1 MIKGITRAS
10 VNMVERYLPNAFVL
24 VLVLTLVVFG
34 AGMLVEGHGPVAM
47 AEFWGDGFWNL
58 LSFSMQ
64 MVLILVSGFVVAS
77 TPVFKRLLQALAK
90 LARSPGQ
97 GIVLVTVVS
106 LIAAWV
112 NWGFGLVIGALFAR
126 ELARCLPNLDYRLAI
141 ASAYSGFMVWHGGL
155 SGSIPLVI
163 ATEGHFTAEMIGIIP
178 TSETIFSVMNLGI
191 LLALLIV
198 IPLVNWLITPAAGDA
213 VTVDPAKLIDEEPN
227 SEEVAD
233 TPSTRLEN
241 SMILSLIS
249 GLLGILYIGY
259 YIFGT
264 DGGLNLNIV
273 NFTLIFAG
281 ILLHGRPSQFL
292 TSVKK
297 AVNGASGII
306 VQFPFYAGIMGMMVG
321 SGLAVTLS
329 EAFVS
334 ISSAKTLPFFTFL
347 SWHRQHVRA
356 LGRGP
361 MGGTGPDHAGGKRGA
376 WGLAGPHGNG
386 RGLARYLDQPDPAVL
401 GAAGAGNRGPL
412 RQGHH
417 GILPDRPRGHRR
429 GAWPGTD
436 VPALIPATAQR
447 RAVLCA
453 ARFSLRPER
462 PVGSWRPTR
471 PSP

>member
-10 VNMVERYLPNAFVL
+10 VNMVERYLPDAFVL

-249 GLLGILYIGY
+249 GLLGILYVGY

-334 ISSAKTLPFFTFL
+334 ISSAETLPFFTFL
-347 SWHRQHVRA
+347 SAGIVNMFVPSGGGQWAVQAPIMLEASAA
-356 LGRGP
+356 LGVSPARTA
-361 MGGTGPDHAGGKRGA
+361 MAVA
-376 WGLAGPHGNG
+376 WGDTWTNLIQPFWALPALAIA
-386 RGLARYLDQPDPAVL
+386 GLSAKDIMGYCLIVLVATGVVL
-401 GAAGAGNRGPL
+401 GLGL
-412 RQGHH
+412 TF
-417 GILPDRPRGHRR
+417 LP
-429 GAWPGTD
+429 
-436 VPALIPATAQR
+436 
-447 RAVLCA
+447 
-453 ARFSLRPER
+453 
-462 PVGSWRPTR
+462 
-471 PSP
+471 

>member
-10 VNMVERYLPNAFVL
+10 VNMVERYLPDAFVL

-249 GLLGILYIGY
+249 GLMGILYVGY

-334 ISSAKTLPFFTFL
+334 ISSAETLPFFTFL
-347 SWHRQHVRA
+347 SAGIVNMFVPSGGGQWAVQAPIMLEASAA
-356 LGRGP
+356 LGVSPARTA
-361 MGGTGPDHAGGKRGA
+361 MAVA
-376 WGLAGPHGNG
+376 WGDTWTNLIQPFWALPALAIA
-386 RGLARYLDQPDPAVL
+386 GLSAKDIMGYCLIVLVATGVVL
-401 GAAGAGNRGPL
+401 GLGL
-412 RQGHH
+412 TF
-417 GILPDRPRGHRR
+417 LP
-429 GAWPGTD
+429 
-436 VPALIPATAQR
+436 
-447 RAVLCA
+447 
-453 ARFSLRPER
+453 
-462 PVGSWRPTR
+462 
-471 PSP
+471 

>member
-10 VNMVERYLPNAFVL
+10 VNMVERYLPDAFVL
-24 VLVLTLVVFG
+24 VLVLTLAVFG

-97 GIVLVTVVS
+97 GIMLVTVVS

-213 VTVDPAKLIDEEPN
+213 VTVDPAKLVDEEPD
-227 SEEVAD
+227 SEDTAD
-233 TPSTRLEN
+233 PPSTRLEN
-241 SMILSLIS
+241 SMILSLAS
-249 GLLGILYIGY
+249 GLLGLFYVGY

-281 ILLHGRPSQFL
+281 ILLHSRPSQFL
-292 TSVKK
+292 ASVKK

-334 ISSAKTLPFFTFL
+334 ISTAETLPFFTFL
-347 SWHRQHVRA
+347 SAGIVNMFVPSGGGQWAVQAPIMLEASAA
-356 LGRGP
+356 LGVSPARTA
-361 MGGTGPDHAGGKRGA
+361 MAVA
-376 WGLAGPHGNG
+376 WGDTWTNLIQPFWALPALAIA
-386 RGLARYLDQPDPAVL
+386 GLSAKDIMGYCLIVLVATGVVL
-401 GAAGAGNRGPL
+401 GLGL
-412 RQGHH
+412 TF
-417 GILPDRPRGHRR
+417 LP
-429 GAWPGTD
+429 
-436 VPALIPATAQR
+436 
-447 RAVLCA
+447 
-453 ARFSLRPER
+453 
-462 PVGSWRPTR
+462 
-471 PSP
+471 

>member
-1 MIKGITRAS
+1 MKGITRAS
-10 VNMVERYLPNAFVL
+10 VNMVERYLPDAFVL

-249 GLLGILYIGY
+249 GLLGILYVGY

-334 ISSAKTLPFFTFL
+334 ISSAETLPFFTFL
-347 SWHRQHVRA
+347 SAGIVNMFVPSGGGQWAVQAPIMLEASAA
-356 LGRGP
+356 LGVSPARTA
-361 MGGTGPDHAGGKRGA
+361 MAVA
-376 WGLAGPHGNG
+376 WGDTWTNLVQPFWALPALAIA
-386 RGLARYLDQPDPAVL
+386 GLSAKDIMGYCLIVLVVTGVVL
-401 GAAGAGNRGPL
+401 GLGL
-412 RQGHH
+412 TF
-417 GILPDRPRGHRR
+417 LP
-429 GAWPGTD
+429 
-436 VPALIPATAQR
+436 
-447 RAVLCA
+447 
-453 ARFSLRPER
+453 
-462 PVGSWRPTR
+462 
-471 PSP
+471 

>member
-10 VNMVERYLPNAFVL
+10 VNMVERYLPDAFVL

-249 GLLGILYIGY
+249 GLLGILYVGY

-334 ISSAKTLPFFTFL
+334 ISSAETLPFFTFL
-347 SWHRQHVRA
+347 SAGIVNMFVPSGGGQWAVQAPIMLEASAA
-356 LGRGP
+356 LGVSPARTA
-361 MGGTGPDHAGGKRGA
+361 MAVA
-376 WGLAGPHGNG
+376 WGDTWTNLVQPFWALPALAIA
-386 RGLARYLDQPDPAVL
+386 GLSAKDIMGYCLIVLVVTGVVL
-401 GAAGAGNRGPL
+401 GLGL
-412 RQGHH
+412 TF
-417 GILPDRPRGHRR
+417 LP
-429 GAWPGTD
+429 
-436 VPALIPATAQR
+436 
-447 RAVLCA
+447 
-453 ARFSLRPER
+453 
-462 PVGSWRPTR
+462 
-471 PSP
+471 

>member
-10 VNMVERYLPNAFVL
+10 VSMVERYLPDAFVL
-24 VLVLTLVVFG
+24 VLVLSLVVFG

-97 GIVLVTVVS
+97 GIVMVTVVS

-213 VTVDPAKLIDEEPN
+213 VTVDPAKLVDEEPD
-227 SEEVAD
+227 SEDMAD

-241 SMILSLIS
+241 SMILSLAS
-249 GLLGILYIGY
+249 GLLGLFYVGF

-292 TSVKK
+292 ASVKK

-334 ISSAKTLPFFTFL
+334 ISTAETLPFFTFL
-347 SWHRQHVRA
+347 SAGVVNMFVPSGGGQWAVQAPIMLEASAA
-356 LGRGP
+356 LGVSPARTA
-361 MGGTGPDHAGGKRGA
+361 MAVA
-376 WGLAGPHGNG
+376 WGDTWTNLIQPFWALPALAIA
-386 RGLARYLDQPDPAVL
+386 GLSAKDIMGYCLIVLVATGVVL
-401 GAAGAGNRGPL
+401 GLGL
-412 RQGHH
+412 TF
-417 GILPDRPRGHRR
+417 LP
-429 GAWPGTD
+429 
-436 VPALIPATAQR
+436 
-447 RAVLCA
+447 
-453 ARFSLRPER
+453 
-462 PVGSWRPTR
+462 
-471 PSP
+471 

>member
-10 VNMVERYLPNAFVL
+10 VNMVERYLPDAFVL

-47 AEFWGDGFWNL
+47 AQFWGDGFWNL

-178 TSETIFSVMNLGI
+178 TSETIFSAMNLGI

-213 VTVDPAKLIDEEPN
+213 VTVDPAKLVDEEPE

-249 GLLGILYIGY
+249 GLLGMLYVGY

-281 ILLHGRPSQFL
+281 ILLHVRPSQFL
-292 TSVKK
+292 ASVKK

-334 ISSAKTLPFFTFL
+334 ISTAETLPFFTFL
-347 SWHRQHVRA
+347 SAGIVNMFVPSGGGQWAVQAPIMLEASAA
-356 LGRGP
+356 LGVSPARTA
-361 MGGTGPDHAGGKRGA
+361 MAVA
-376 WGLAGPHGNG
+376 WGDTWTNLIQPFWALPALAIA
-386 RGLARYLDQPDPAVL
+386 GLSAKDIMGYCLIVLVATGVVL
-401 GAAGAGNRGPL
+401 GLGL
-412 RQGHH
+412 TF
-417 GILPDRPRGHRR
+417 LP
-429 GAWPGTD
+429 
-436 VPALIPATAQR
+436 
-447 RAVLCA
+447 
-453 ARFSLRPER
+453 
-462 PVGSWRPTR
+462 
-471 PSP
+471 